1 MSSSTTDRQNR
12 AGLSRWYLEPI
23 YRRCAQLYP
32 FMNPLDTSV
41 SVIRR
46 VSALD
51 TQQIHM
57 VSGRVVT
64 GESGDA
70 FDPCGI

>member
-1 MSSSTTDRQNR
+1 
-12 AGLSRWYLEPI
+12 
-23 YRRCAQLYP
+23 
-32 FMNPLDTSV
+32 MNPLDTSV